1 VGPVVGA
8 SSGESGRVVVR
19 FGPGDGKAGPEAF
32 QVFFLLLLF
41 SLSQIQIRLNSN
53 FELIFLM

>member
-32 QVFFLLLLF
+32 QVFLLLLF